1 MDLQLERKSFYQVDE
16 RKKEEHSHFLFAW
29 KLQVSTMRLL
39 IVIQYFA
46 KCPNST
52 KKHLNE
58 DDGENLILAFKGCG
72 APCDGSCFSKG
83 KTLHPLQQ
91 LTISHLH
98 VLC

>member
-1 MDLQLERKSFYQVDE
+1 
-16 RKKEEHSHFLFAW
+16 
-29 KLQVSTMRLL
+29 MRLL

-58 DDGENLILAFKGCG
+58 NDGENLMLAFKGCG
-72 APCDGSCFSKG
+72 VPCDGSWFFKG
-83 KTLHPLQQ
+83 NPLRSLQQ
-91 LTISHLH
+91 PTISHLY